1 MKKVLW
7 ILLVLLLILQVIPSN
22 RPEVNS
28 DNPSDLIVNN
38 EIPDPIVHIL
48 KNACYDCHSNES
60 HYPWYAYV
68 APVSYLV
75 NRDIREGRSHLNFSD
90 WEIQPVSKKLKFLS
104 EISEEVLDKSMPMK
118 IYPPLHPE
126 ARLTDAQ
133 RQALSDWTEEFGETL
148 F

>member
-1 MKKVLW
+1 MKKILW

-22 RPEVNS
+22 RPEVNP

-38 EIPDPIVHIL
+38 QIPDSIVHIL

-68 APVSYLV
+68 APVSYLI
-75 NRDIREGRSHLNFSD
+75 NRDIREGRLHLNFSD
-90 WEIQPVSKKLKFLS
+90 WENQPALKKLKFLT
-104 EISEEVLDKSMPMK
+104 EISEEVLDKSMPMP
-118 IYPPLHPE
+118 IYTPLHPE

-133 RQALSDWTEEFGETL
+133 RRALSDWTEEFGETL